1 MKMNDITIFENPEFG
16 SVRTITIDGVPWFV
30 GKDVAQILGY
40 RDTSDALKKHV
51 DEDDKLSRRFANSG
65 QNRVMYIINES
76 GLYSL
81 VLSSKLPEAKRF
93 KRWVTSEV
101 LPSIRKNGVYVA
113 EEKLRASNALLED
126 KISLLAPKAE
136 YYDVIMNNRKLI
148 RVSDIAYEY
157 GTSAV
162 SFNQLLLR
170 LGIQFKANDTWFL
183 TEEYEG
189 KGYVRTDIR
198 RTYDYRRGIYR
209 EYVHTR
215 WTQKGV
221 EFLYRTLASVGITPI
236 RNETDFNLIQI
247 R

>member
-1 MKMNDITIFENPEFG
+1 MNDITIFENPEFG

>member
-1 MKMNDITIFENPEFG
+1 MDNEVKIFENEEFG
-16 SVRTITIDGVPWFV
+16 SVRTMTIDGEPWML
-30 GKDVAQILGY
+30 GKDIADILGY
-40 RDTSDALKKHV
+40 TNTAKAIRDHI
-51 DEDDKLSRRFANSG
+51 DEEDKLTERIVLSG
-65 QNRVMYIINES
+65 QTRSVVFINES

-81 VLSSKLPEAKRF
+81 VLLSKLPSAKKFR
-93 KRWVTSEV
+93 RWVTSEV
-101 LPSIRKNGVYVA
+101 LPSIRKNGVYIA
-113 EEKLRASNALLED
+113 EEKLRACNALLED
-126 KISLLAPKAE
+126 KISSLAPKAE

-157 GTSAV
+157 GASAAI
-162 SFNQLLLR
+162 FNQLLFR

-198 RTYDYRRGIYR
+198 RTYDYRRGVYR

-236 RNETDFNLIQI
+236 RSETDFNLIQI

>member
-1 MKMNDITIFENPEFG
+1 MNDITIFENPEFG

-51 DEDDKLSRRFANSG
+51 DDDDKLSRRFADSG
-65 QNRVMYIINES
+65 QNRIMYIINES

-157 GTSAV
+157 GTSAA

>member
-1 MKMNDITIFENPEFG
+1 MNDITIFENPEFG

-51 DEDDKLSRRFANSG
+51 DEDDKLSRRFADSG

-157 GTSAV
+157 GTSAA

-189 KGYVRTDIR
+189 KGYIRTDIR